1 MTYVHWT
8 PWGAE
13 MAVASG
19 RSDRAEQDR
28 RTEWLALAARAARAD
43 QAARAQRQTRRPAGA
58 AGGST
63 ARTDRVI
70 ARSLALADSAIGARP
85 AARAGNRP
93 DARAAARSAARTV
106 ERTAE
111 LARPRS
117 AAGFVVLLVV
127 GSLYG
132 LLMAAVTAVAVARFA
147 MTEPLGAVGPV
158 AFVGVAVGFIALCAL
173 ILPSARSR
181 RD

>member
-1 MTYVHWT
+1 
-8 PWGAE
+8 

-43 QAARAQRQTRRPAGA
+43 QAARAQRQARGPGRS
-58 AGGST
+58 GGPGGQT
-63 ARTDRVI
+63 ARTERMI
-70 ARSLALADSAIGARP
+70 TRSLALADSATGTRP

-93 DARAAARSAARTV
+93 AARAAARSAARTV

-111 LARPRS
+111 LTRPRS
-117 AAGFVVLLVV
+117 AAGFVVLLVA

-132 LLMAAVTAVAVARFA
+132 LGMAAVTAVAIARFA
-147 MTEPLGAVGPV
+147 TAEPLGAVGPV
-158 AFVGVAVGFIALCAL
+158 AFIGVAVGFLTLCAL
-173 ILPSARSR
+173 ILPSVRSR